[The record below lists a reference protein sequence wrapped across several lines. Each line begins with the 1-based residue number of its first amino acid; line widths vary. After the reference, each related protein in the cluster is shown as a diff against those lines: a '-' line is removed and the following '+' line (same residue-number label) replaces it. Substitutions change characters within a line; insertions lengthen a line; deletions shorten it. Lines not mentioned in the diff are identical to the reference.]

1 MKMKVMKKDELL
13 TLARHMKIRN
23 KSTAKANELRYAL
36 REKGAIDDKDQI
48 TPVGQAALARKI
60 WKKEDIKKEL
70 TDRGLSER
78 SKTKIDDLV
87 DLGVKYGFLDENY
100 HLIGGQGNE
109 ASSSEIVELIPK
121 PEIPVAYKKDEL
133 REIAKEAGLKS
144 LQNTSQ
150 DRLLQIL
157 KDHNL
162 VARNSVI
169 AAKTRPDMSARL
181 IAKHAEKRQI
191 RAAAAAAAAAAD
203 KIEAGEASVDTL
215 PPSVVQVT
223 GYSSIKMSLN
233 SFLTQDGY
241 LLPICD
247 AVNAM
252 KKMTIEAY
260 IFANLHVIRLLQENK
275 PVCLL
280 DATFFYNCL
289 ALVAGNNPEHE
300 IPEMRESAII
310 YMKCRPS
317 NYRTTDRSILGGTMK
332 NCSLQMATATKNHV
346 SMNLYK
352 RMKRYCW
359 LKFDMDPSEQYEFLK
374 DIFDDKYV
382 PQYGNNGRPIDV
394 IKQHFIQS
402 MPRPTTSN
410 MQNYPER
417 FMKVLWEIER
427 FNRFDPLIGC
437 VPNYVKPEKNSKN
450 KPKKKPENSKKASLL
465 RTFFSRLRREKKA
478 FFQGALRAPRKKG
491 QSATVQIVPCMAFEV
506 SLFYLWHR
514 GLMQAILKY
523 VQRDYILC

>member
-1 MKMKVMKKDELL
+1 ML
-13 TLARHMKIRN
+13 
-23 KSTAKANELRYAL
+23 
-36 REKGAIDDKDQI
+36 
-48 TPVGQAALARKI
+48 
-60 WKKEDIKKEL
+60 
-70 TDRGLSER
+70 
-78 SKTKIDDLV
+78 
-87 DLGVKYGFLDENY
+87 
-100 HLIGGQGNE
+100 
-109 ASSSEIVELIPK
+109 
-121 PEIPVAYKKDEL
+121 
-133 REIAKEAGLKS
+133 
-144 LQNTSQ
+144 
-150 DRLLQIL
+150 
-157 KDHNL
+157 
-162 VARNSVI
+162 
-169 AAKTRPDMSARL
+169 
-181 IAKHAEKRQI
+181 
-191 RAAAAAAAAAAD
+191 
-203 KIEAGEASVDTL
+203 
-215 PPSVVQVT
+215 
-223 GYSSIKMSLN
+223 
-233 SFLTQDGY
+233 
-241 LLPICD
+241 
-247 AVNAM
+247 
-252 KKMTIEAY
+252 
-260 IFANLHVIRLLQENK
+260 
-275 PVCLL
+275 
-280 DATFFYNCL
+280 
-289 ALVAGNNPEHE
+289 
-300 IPEMRESAII
+300 
-310 YMKCRPS
+310 
-317 NYRTTDRSILGGTMK
+317 
-332 NCSLQMATATKNHV
+332 
-346 SMNLYK
+346 
-352 RMKRYCW
+352 